1 LGLSFPYTIRL
12 LYYKYRSWCI
22 QKRGETLQKNKRGD
36 ITKNSKRDIKKNL
49 GETIKKNKNIK
60 KPKPISRIV
69 VVAPPPAFGSL

>member
-1 LGLSFPYTIRL
+1 V
-12 LYYKYRSWCI
+12 
-22 QKRGETLQKNKRGD
+22 TLQKNKRGD
-36 ITKNSKRDIKKNL
+36 ITKNSKRDIKKKL